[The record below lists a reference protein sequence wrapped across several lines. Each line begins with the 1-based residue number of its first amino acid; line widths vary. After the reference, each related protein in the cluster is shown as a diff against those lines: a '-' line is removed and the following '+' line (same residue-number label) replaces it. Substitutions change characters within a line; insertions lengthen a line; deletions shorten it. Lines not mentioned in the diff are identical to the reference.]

1 MVNDQPRFWKK
12 CVAEAL
18 GTFFLVLAG
27 TGAIVVND
35 VSGKVTHV
43 GVALTFGLVVM
54 AMIYAIGDVS
64 GAHLNPAV
72 TLGFWLA
79 KRFPGRATIPY
90 VASQVLGALLASGL
104 LRVLFADHHT
114 LGADATG
121 RTGLAVVRVGDGAD
135 GDADVRNPH
144 RFQRGEGEGADGGH
158 RGRRGDRP
166 GGPLCGADL
175 RGLDEP
181 RAVAGPGGGF
191 RGDGKP
197 VDLSFRAVVGRRTG
211 RGLLP
216 CGASA
221 RLLRREL
228 LRTAGPVGIK
238 ERKKQG
244 DAQAWHFRP
253 PLPLRGL
260 ALIRRRGIL
269 GSFAKAQGK
278 RQFDATLRG

>member
-1 MVNDQPRFWKK
+1 MKTAWRHACGFAFPPFLPPPSSFILHPSSLQIMVNDQPRSWKK

-35 VSGKVTHV
+35 VSGKITHV

-181 RAVAGPGGGF
+181 RGSLAPAVVSGAMGSLWIY
-191 RGDGKP
+191 
-197 VDLSFRAVVGRRTG
+197 LSAPLLGTALGVVCCRAVHPPG
-211 RGLLP
+211 
-216 CGASA
+216 CC
-221 RLLRREL
+221 
-228 LRTAGPVGIK
+228 AGSCY
-238 ERKKQG
+238 E
-244 DAQAWHFRP
+244 P
-253 PLPLRGL
+253 PDR
-260 ALIRRRGIL
+260 
-269 GSFAKAQGK
+269 SE
-278 RQFDATLRG
+278 